1 MLAGGGLVV
10 FLLAQGLHTPA
21 IVAGVLVVL
30 AVVLLALAHSA
41 LSGIYSAMLYR
52 YAVAGNAPAGF
63 DGALLRDAFTQKN

>member
-1 MLAGGGLVV
+1 M
-10 FLLAQGLHTPA
+10 
-21 IVAGVLVVL
+21 
-30 AVVLLALAHSA
+30 AHSA